1 MTRADIAL
9 QDLHTLYSMQFE
21 LLEMLDQDLSDP
33 RARKSARDSMK
44 RFQELLDRADH
55 RYMGGED
62 VLESLQKIPV
72 EIDGKLRETKVTA
85 SLKKQG
91 KK

>member
-1 MTRADIAL
+1 MTRADHAL
-9 QDLHTLYSMQFE
+9 QNVQDLYNMQFE
-21 LLEMLDQDLSDP
+21 LLEMLTNDLSDP

-62 VLESLQKIPV
+62 VLLSLQKIPL
-72 EIDGKLRETKVTA
+72 EIDGKLKETHV
-85 SLKKQG
+85 KKR
-91 KK
+91 